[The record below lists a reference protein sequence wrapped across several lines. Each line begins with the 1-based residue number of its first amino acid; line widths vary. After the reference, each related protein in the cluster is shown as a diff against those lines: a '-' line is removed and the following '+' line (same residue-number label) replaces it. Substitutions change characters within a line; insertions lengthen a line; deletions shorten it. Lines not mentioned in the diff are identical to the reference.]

1 VIESDLVR
9 RPVWPGRAVTAGV
22 AIVAV
27 AVMAGA
33 AAAERSRLAGS
44 LTVLA
49 RLHWALLPVG
59 ILLEATSMAA
69 FAAMFRLLL
78 TRGRVRPTRTS
89 VLATI
94 YAANAMSVSVP
105 LAGPGLAA
113 AYLFRRFTRLGA
125 GALLAGWAL
134 LAGGVISSVAWVL
147 LLVGGGLASGRTLA
161 LVITVPCVALAIIVA
176 ALIGVAARRPR
187 LRAVLEEYLT
197 QALKLG
203 ARLLRWPATDPMLAL
218 RAWAERFGALR
229 IRPSTWV
236 LATGD
241 ALVNWLADAAVLAV
255 SILAVGAAVP
265 WRDLLLVYLAGIGAQ
280 SLSLTPGGLAIT
292 EGAISVALVASGL
305 RVGQAVAAAVLYRL
319 VSFWLIAAVG
329 WLILLV
335 LRVRTP
341 AAESAPEPVLE
352 PAPGDP
358 APGDPAL
365 TVTPGAHEL
374 VLLHG
379 QPGSAA
385 DWEAVMARLPAQLHA
400 VAVDRPGYGASQRPA
415 AGFTVNAQTV
425 LDDLDERNVDSAV
438 LVGHSWAGGVALQA
452 AALAPHRVKA
462 VVLLA
467 GVGPGSVGIV
477 DWLLAA
483 PVFGPLSAQL
493 MWRWTPW
500 IARTRLAWL
509 NRRHGRPLY
518 PGERGFLQVWG
529 QKGGGV
535 EPLWRAFL
543 TEQRAL
549 LSELAD
555 LEAALPS
562 IGVPV
567 LLLADPADQIVPI
580 MTAERL
586 ASELPDARLRLVEH
600 AGHDLPRRAPGAVAQ
615 AITEFLAP
623 IDASQ
628 TADNLSYPG

>member
-1 VIESDLVR
+1 M
-9 RPVWPGRAVTAGV
+9 TAGV

-49 RLHWALLPVG
+49 RLHWTLLPVG
-59 ILLEATSMAA
+59 ILLEAMSMAA

-78 TRGRVRPTRTS
+78 TRGRVRPTRAS
-89 VLATI
+89 VLATV

-161 LVITVPCVALAIIVA
+161 LVIAVPCVALAVIVA
-176 ALIGVAARRPR
+176 ALIAVAARRPR
-187 LRAVLEEYLT
+187 LRAALEDYLT

-229 IRPSTWV
+229 IPPSTWV
-236 LATGD
+236 IATGD

-265 WRDLLLVYLAGIGAQ
+265 WRDMLLVYLAGIGAQ

-341 AAESAPEPVLE
+341 AAEAAPEPALE
-352 PAPGDP
+352 PASRN
-358 APGDPAL
+358 PAL
-365 TVTPGAHEL
+365 AATQLGEAHEL

-379 QPGSAA
+379 QPGTAA
-385 DWEAVMARLPAQLHA
+385 DWEAVMERLPAQLHA
-400 VAVDRPGYGASQRPA
+400 VAVDRPGYGANQRRA
-415 AGFTVNAQTV
+415 AGFEANAQAV
-425 LDDLDERNVDSAV
+425 LDGLDERGVDAAV

-518 PGERGFLQVWG
+518 PGERSFLQVWG

-535 EPLWRAFL
+535 EALWRAFL

-580 MTAERL
+580 MTAQRL
-586 ASELPDARLRLVEH
+586 ESELPDARLRLVEH
-600 AGHDLPRRAPGAVAQ
+600 AGHDLPRRAPGAVAE

-623 IDASQ
+623 IEASQ
-628 TADNLSYPG
+628 AAENLSCPG